1 MQLSEVYFRSWLGLA
16 EWSVPTGGMFLWLK
30 LNIKDTKKMIEVKA
44 KAKNVLFV
52 PGNVF
57 MIDDTQPCSYI
68 RSSYSIATP
77 EQMDLVSIS
86 FLETVKK
93 KVNKLVRF

>member
-1 MQLSEVYFRSWLGLA
+1 
-16 EWSVPTGGMFLWLK
+16 
-30 LNIKDTKKMIEVKA
+30 MIEVKA

-57 MIDDTQPCSYI
+57 MVDDTQPCSYI

-93 KVNKLVRF
+93 SRQISQILKNIITSTCIVNWPKWF

>member
-1 MQLSEVYFRSWLGLA
+1 
-16 EWSVPTGGMFLWLK
+16 
-30 LNIKDTKKMIEVKA
+30 MIEVKA

-57 MIDDTQPCSYI
+57 MVDDTQPCSYI
-68 RSSYSIATP
+68 RASYSIATP

-86 FLETVKK
+86 FLETVQKS
-93 KVNKLVRF
+93 RRISQI

>member
-1 MQLSEVYFRSWLGLA
+1 MVIFQTLSCISDQKKSYTA
-16 EWSVPTGGMFLWLK
+16 
-30 LNIKDTKKMIEVKA
+30 TKKMIEVKA

-57 MIDDTQPCSYI
+57 MVDDTQPCSYI

-93 KVNKLVRF
+93 SRQINQV